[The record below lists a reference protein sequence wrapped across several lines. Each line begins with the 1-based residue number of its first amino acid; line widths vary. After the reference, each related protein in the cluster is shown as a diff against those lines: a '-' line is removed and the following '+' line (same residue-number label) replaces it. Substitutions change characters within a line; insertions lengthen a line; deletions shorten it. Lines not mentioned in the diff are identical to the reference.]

1 MLKAKLK
8 IDEKH
13 AQILKY
19 LQQLIAESYKPNT
32 DVKTDE
38 TDTESDI
45 TDQQCEE
52 EENTIEEVIFIDDD
66 TDNEEEQFMLT
77 HLYLNVLYVNFQWK
91 NSVSDV

>member
-38 TDTESDI
+38 TDTELDI
-45 TDQQCEE
+45 TDQ
-52 EENTIEEVIFIDDD
+52 
-66 TDNEEEQFMLT
+66 
-77 HLYLNVLYVNFQWK
+77 
-91 NSVSDV
+91 